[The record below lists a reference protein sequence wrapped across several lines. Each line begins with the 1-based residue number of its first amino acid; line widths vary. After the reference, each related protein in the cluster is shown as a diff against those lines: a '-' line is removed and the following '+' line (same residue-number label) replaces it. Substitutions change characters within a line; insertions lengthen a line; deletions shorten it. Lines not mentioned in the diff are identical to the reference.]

1 MPTEAKIKTVD
12 ELRGYMERCTIAV
25 STDFTGLSVDDMT
38 DLRNALR
45 EKGVLFRVIK
55 NRLAYLAADAAGRP
69 EIKEIVQG
77 PTGIAFG
84 DGDPLGPA
92 KALADFIRESRSP
105 LKIRGAVMGD
115 RQLTAEEVGSL
126 ARLPS
131 KEVLIGQ
138 LMSQL
143 QGPMAGLVQVLIAPI
158 SGLARVLQ
166 GHVDNAEQ

>member
-1 MPTEAKIKTVD
+1 
-12 ELRGYMERCTIAV
+12 
-25 STDFTGLSVDDMT
+25 
-38 DLRNALR
+38 
-45 EKGVLFRVIK
+45 
-55 NRLAYLAADAAGRP
+55 
-69 EIKEIVQG
+69 
-77 PTGIAFG
+77 
-84 DGDPLGPA
+84 
-92 KALADFIRESRSP
+92 
-105 LKIRGAVMGD
+105 MGD